1 MTGHTPRKLPS
12 FNAIS
17 RIIAVRFRIPYSRLN
32 TIPRDIPNVKHIF
45 RKNHKDCYFFSL
57 NTEKQYFPTDIFS
70 PRYTFLLHAH
80 ISWNFARIKFILV
93 NFQSKC
99 FSVMIVLHTNREGT
113 RPSLQYI
120 YFFNS
125 QRLIWLAFSYSFR

>member
-32 TIPRDIPNVKHIF
+32 TIPWVSSNVKHIF
-45 RKNHKDCYFFSL
+45 RKNHKLCDIFSL
-57 NTEKQYFPTDIFS
+57 NTEKQYFSTDIFS
-70 PRYTFLLHAH
+70 PRYTFLLYAH
-80 ISWNFARIKFILV
+80 ILWNFARIKFILV
-93 NFQSKC
+93 NSQPKC